1 MPVTLVSRHAPETAF
16 AAPCLLTRIRTGFP
30 SPAEDY
36 MDRRLDLNEYLIQ
49 HPAATFYCWTE
60 GESMEGVG
68 IFDGDLLIVD
78 RAETPRQ
85 GDVVLASLDGG
96 LTCKILDIQH
106 QRLLAAHKDFAPIP
120 IPEGASFEIEGTVIS
135 AIRLF
140 RDRPR

>member
-1 MPVTLVSRHAPETAF
+1 MSVTLVSRRKAETAF
-16 AAPCLLTRIRTGFP
+16 AAPCLLTRIRAGFP

-36 MDRRLDLNEYLIQ
+36 MDRKIDLNEYLIK

-60 GESMEGVG
+60 GESMQGIG

-78 RAETPRQ
+78 RAEKARH
-85 GDVVLASLDGG
+85 GDVVLASLDGEM
-96 LTCKILDIQH
+96 TCKILDIH
-106 QRLLAAHKDFAPIP
+106 HRRLLAAHEDFPPIP

-135 AIRLF
+135 SVRLF